1 MPRTTAALVLQA
13 SVHSWSLVLKTGDF
27 GSQIMKK
34 AVYSAGGTHSEH
46 TGTGNNYP
54 CSILQYPLLTKLT
67 AIWGK
72 KVTVIKRFCKS
83 SKNRKTEKMDVK
95 IILQS
100 PFYTKNTFQ

>member
-1 MPRTTAALVLQA
+1 
-13 SVHSWSLVLKTGDF
+13 
-27 GSQIMKK
+27 MKK

-67 AIWGK
+67 ANWGK

-95 IILQS
+95 IVLQS